1 MIQMKKTIQIDG
13 KDVVLQT
20 NGLVPL
26 IYKKEFKRDFFAD
39 VLTMQ
44 SKNMD
49 VEIAYNL
56 LWTFAKCGDDNITE
70 LWEWAGQFETLP
82 ILSLLPLLT
91 EMVTVCI
98 TTKRNNSKKKNK
110 KKTTKNS

>member
-1 MIQMKKTIQIDG
+1 MRKTIKIDG
-13 KDVVLQT
+13 KDIALQT

-44 SKNMD
+44 SKNID
-49 VEIAYNL
+49 VEVAYNL
-56 LWTFAKCGDDNITE
+56 LWTFAKCGDDTIAD

-82 ILSLLPLLT
+82 ILTLLPTLT

-98 TTKRNNSKKKNK
+98 TTKGNSSKKKNAVK
-110 KKTTKNS
+110 RS